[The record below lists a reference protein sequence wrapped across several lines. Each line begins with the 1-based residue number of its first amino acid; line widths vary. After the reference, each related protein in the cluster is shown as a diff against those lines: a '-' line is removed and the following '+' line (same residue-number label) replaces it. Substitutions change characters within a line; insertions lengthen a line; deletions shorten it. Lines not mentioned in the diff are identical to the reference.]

1 MTQKQKIKT
10 SHSFIA
16 CGDIAINRN
25 PEEDTFGKLTRI
37 FRNSDFTFGNLELPL
52 SKIGK
57 KEPDKICLRG
67 DPAMANI
74 LKSAG
79 FDLMAF
85 ANNHALDYGEKAF
98 LETIELMHSKQISI
112 AGAGQNL
119 KQSTEPA
126 IIEKTGLKLGLLS
139 FSSII
144 PHGFEAK
151 SNSPGINPI
160 RIETKYTF
168 KGGKH
173 EYPGTLPEEK
183 TYTLQK
189 DLERM
194 KKDIQSL
201 KSKVDVVLVN
211 HHWGTSMTHKVKDFE
226 REIAYA
232 SIDSGA
238 DIVLGGHPHVLQGIE
253 FYKKK
258 PIVYSM
264 GNLIFDFDIPFFT
277 EATKQTFIFGC
288 DLSKKGAKN
297 PYLIPCKNSACEK
310 PKVLDP
316 KKGNGRNIL
325 QSINKLNLPFSTKTK
340 IKGSIVKLYPGD

>member
-1 MTQKQKIKT
+1 MSQKLKNKT
-10 SHSFIA
+10 FYSFIA
-16 CGDIAINRN
+16 CGDIAINRKSGGN
-25 PEEDTFGKLTRI
+25 TFGKLTNI
-37 FRNSDFTFGNLELPL
+37 FQNSDITFGNLELPL

-57 KEPDKICLRG
+57 KQPEKICLRG

-74 LKSAG
+74 LKNAG
-79 FDLMAF
+79 FNLMAF

-98 LETIELMHSKQISI
+98 LETIDLMRSKQILI
-112 AGAGQNL
+112 AGAGKNL
-119 KQSTEPA
+119 KQSREPA
-126 IIEKTGLKLGLLS
+126 IIEKEKLKLGMLC

-144 PHGFEAK
+144 PNGFDAQ
-151 SNSPGINPI
+151 SNRPGINPI
-160 RIETKYTF
+160 RINTKYIF

-173 EYPGTLPEEK
+173 EYPGTLPEDK

-194 KKDIQSL
+194 KKDIQAL
-201 KSKVDVVLVN
+201 KKKVDVVLVN

-253 FYKKK
+253 FYKKR

-277 EATKQTFIFGC
+277 QTTKQTFIFGC
-288 DLSKKGAKN
+288 ELNKNGAKN
-297 PYLIPCKNSACEK
+297 PYLIPCENNAWEI
-310 PKVLDP
+310 PKILDP
-316 KKGNGRNIL
+316 KKGNGKTIL
-325 QSINKLNLPFSTKTK
+325 ELINQLNLPFRTKTR
-340 IKGSIVKLYPGD
+340 IKGSIVKLYPGN

>member
-1 MTQKQKIKT
+1 MVQNRKT
-10 SHSFIA
+10 NPSCSFIA
-16 CGDIAINRN
+16 CGDVAINRKSG
-25 PEEDTFGKLTRI
+25 EDTFGKLTRI
-37 FRNSDFTFGNLELPL
+37 LQNADFTFGNLELPL

-57 KEPDKICLRG
+57 KQPNKICLRG
-67 DPAMANI
+67 SPSMADT
-74 LKSAG
+74 LKNAG
-79 FDLMAF
+79 FNIMAF

-98 LETIELMHSKQISI
+98 LETIELMRSKQISI
-112 AGAGQNL
+112 AGAGNNL
-119 KQSTEPA
+119 KKSRDPA
-126 IIEKTGLKLGLLS
+126 IIEKGGIKLGMLC

-144 PHGFEAK
+144 PDGFDAK
-151 SNSPGINPI
+151 SNRPGINPI
-160 RIETKYTF
+160 RIETKYIF

-173 EYPGTLPEEK
+173 EYPGTLPEDK

-194 KKDIQSL
+194 KKDIQSS
-201 KSKVDVVLVN
+201 KKKVDVVLVN
-211 HHWGTSMTHKVKDFE
+211 HHWGTSMTHRVKDFE

-288 DLSKKGAKN
+288 ELNKNGAKN
-297 PYLIPCKNSACEK
+297 PFLIPCKNSAWEK
-310 PKVLDP
+310 PKILDP

-325 QSINKLNLPFSTKTK
+325 QSINQLNLPFSTKTK
-340 IKGSIVKLYPGD
+340 IKGPIVKLYPGN